1 MVDVN
6 DFELHPE
13 EIAKVDNYSEDFK
26 NFVRMSEENI
36 LGMMAA
42 TESVIE
48 SMVKTKFYSEE
59 DSRGE
64 TSDEAIP
71 DDPIHHPK
79 HYTHYKG
86 LEVIQLTEQMNFNRG
101 NAVKYIARA
110 GVKDQSKEIEDLEK
124 AKWYIQREIDR
135 VSEDSEEGESPR
147 RDPNTPHSIIQDME
161 DGLLG

>member
-6 DFELHPE
+6 GFELHPE
-13 EIAKVDNYSEDFK
+13 EAVKVDNYSEDFK
-26 NFVRMSEENI
+26 NFVRTSEKNM
-36 LGMMAA
+36 LGMMADS
-42 TESVIE
+42 ESVIDQ
-48 SMVKTKFYSEE
+48 MVKTKFYSEE
-59 DSRGE
+59 NSRGE
-64 TSDEAIP
+64 TSDETIP

-110 GVKDQSKEIEDLEK
+110 GIKDQSKEIEDLEK

-135 VSEDSEEGESPR
+135 LKGD
-147 RDPNTPHSIIQDME
+147 N
-161 DGLLG
+161 